1 MRGFGHF
8 VGLVEGK
15 GRSMSR
21 RRAFTL
27 VELLVVIAI
36 IAILIAMLL
45 PVLSKAKEN
54 ARAVNCQSNQ
64 RQLAQG
70 FLLFAHDNKGQ
81 LPGNFWDR
89 ANAVKAHT
97 CWLLGDST
105 TAAYTDGPQK
115 GTIFPY
121 VARSM
126 GVYRCPSLIE
136 GQPGHAL
143 NSNGRFDYGAFLVFG
158 GAKVTRI
165 RQTSRFTYP
174 DRRQEMLATPI
185 ICDEDPAYGIN
196 TANMEGGHCN
206 TDKMAHR
213 HHGGAFYASID
224 TSVHWFDEP
233 RASDSWSWE
242 TPTEEG
248 KWVSLGNVPNP
259 TWGWWNV
266 Q

>member
-1 MRGFGHF
+1 
-8 VGLVEGK
+8 
-15 GRSMSR
+15 MSR

-54 ARAVNCQSNQ
+54 ARAVACQSNQ
-64 RQLAQG
+64 RQLAQA
-70 FLLFAHDNKGQ
+70 FLLFAQDYKGQ

-89 ANAVKAHT
+89 GNPIPYRT
-97 CWLLGDST
+97 CWLLGNSS
-105 TAAYTDGPQK
+105 TAAYTDAPQK

-121 VARSM
+121 VARKM
-126 GVYRCPSLIE
+126 EVYRCPSLVE
-136 GQPGHAL
+136 GHPGTAL
-143 NSNGRFDYGAFLVFG
+143 NSNGRFDYAAFLVFS
-158 GAKVTRI
+158 GARVTRI
-165 RQTSRFTYP
+165 RPTSRFTYP
-174 DRRQEMLATPI
+174 NGKHENVATPL

-196 TANMEGGHCN
+196 TADMEGGHCN
-206 TDKMAHR
+206 TDKLAHR

-224 TSVHWFDEP
+224 SSVHWFNEP
-233 RASDSWSWE
+233 PSRDSWSWE

-248 KWVSLGNVPNP
+248 KWVSLGNVPIP